1 MKTVLIGVLI
11 LLSAGLLIT
20 GKVHAQQEIDLET
33 RNEAKTVVH
42 PGPQDIVEKVGIY
55 VFLAWVWISIV
66 VLIYFLRLK
75 VKEADRLYELKYY
88 DSFKK
93 ESDQQK

>member
-1 MKTVLIGVLI
+1 MKTVLIGVMI
-11 LLSAGLLIT
+11 LLSAGRLIT
-20 GKVHAQQEIDLET
+20 YKTHAQQEINPET
-33 RNEAKTVVH
+33 QNEVRAEVQ
-42 PGPQDIVEKVGIY
+42 PGPQDVVERVEIY
-55 VFLAWVWISIV
+55 VFLVWIWISIV

-93 ESDQQK
+93 VSGQQK

>member
-1 MKTVLIGVLI
+1 MT
-11 LLSAGLLIT
+11 AGLLIT
-20 GKVHAQQEIDLET
+20 YKTHAQQEINPET
-33 RNEAKTVVH
+33 QNEVRAEVVQ
-42 PGPQDIVEKVGIY
+42 PGPQDVVERVEIY
-55 VFLAWVWISIV
+55 VFLVWFWISIV

-93 ESDQQK
+93 VYGQQK

>member
-1 MKTVLIGVLI
+1 MKDLLIGVLI
-11 LLSAGLLIT
+11 FLTASLLIT
-20 GKVHAQQEIDLET
+20 YKVNAQQEINPESQ
-33 RNEAKTVVH
+33 NEVRADIQ

-55 VFLAWVWISIV
+55 VFLVWIWISIV

-88 DSFKK
+88 DSYKK
-93 ESDQQK
+93 VSDQQE